1 MGQAHD
7 TIGHDSPALDSSAP
21 DSTAPA
27 VRVTRIG
34 IMGGTFDPVH
44 MGHLLAAEQC
54 REQLGLDQLRFIP
67 AYVSPFKL
75 DKQAAQPKHRLEML
89 QLATQSNPSF
99 RVDDR
104 ELSRGGTS
112 FTVDTL
118 RELKAEQPESELV
131 FLMGADSLAEFDKW
145 REPAE
150 ICRLAKVVV
159 VARGGTPPPDLLML
173 SRFLPSGSQ
182 AEQHVI
188 TMPQCEISSS
198 GIRQAIAAGRS
209 VRYQVPAAV
218 AAYVEQ
224 HRLYVS
230 SDKK

>member
-7 TIGHDSPALDSSAP
+7 TIGHDSSASALRA
-21 DSTAPA
+21 
-27 VRVTRIG
+27 RRIG

-44 MGHLLAAEQC
+44 IGHLLAAELC
-54 REQLGLDQLRFIP
+54 REQLGLDELRFMP
-67 AYVSPFKL
+67 AFVSPFKL
-75 DKQAAQPKHRLEML
+75 DKQAAEPKHRLEML
-89 QLATQSNPSF
+89 QLATQSNPCFS
-99 RVDDR
+99 VDDR
-104 ELSRGGTS
+104 ELRRGGTS

-118 RELKAEQPESELV
+118 RELKTEQPESELV

-159 VARGGTPPPDLLML
+159 VARGGTPAPDWQML
-173 SRFLPSGSQ
+173 RRFLPHSSQ
-182 AEQHVI
+182 TEQHVI

-209 VRYQVPAAV
+209 IRYQVPAAV
-218 AAYVEQ
+218 AAYIEQ
-224 HRLYVS
+224 HKLYA
-230 SDKK
+230 

>member
-7 TIGHDSPALDSSAP
+7 TIGHDSSAP
-21 DSTAPA
+21 DSSATA
-27 VRVTRIG
+27 VRATRIG
-34 IMGGTFDPVH
+34 IVGGTFDPVH
-44 MGHLLAAEQC
+44 LGHLLAAEQC
-54 REQLGLDQLRFIP
+54 REQLGLDQLRFMP
-67 AYVSPFKL
+67 AFVSPFKL
-75 DKQAAQPKHRLEML
+75 DKQAVEPKHRLEML
-89 QLATQSNPSF
+89 QLAAQSNPSF

-104 ELSRGGTS
+104 ELRRGGTS

-118 RELKAEQPESELV
+118 RELKAELPESELV

-159 VARGGTPPPDLLML
+159 VARGGTAPPDLKML
-173 SRFLPSGSQ
+173 GRFLPSGSQ

-188 TMPQCEISSS
+188 AMPQCEISSS
-198 GIRQAIAAGRS
+198 GIRQAIASGRS

-218 AAYVEQ
+218 AAYIEQ
-224 HRLYVS
+224 HKLYVI
-230 SDKK
+230 